1 MEHMG
6 LGMSWSQLTFTPWFF
21 RGVGRK
27 TTNQNISLMG
37 PIKRITSRGLR
48 WWIWFAPSMRSGSP
62 SGGHEGPRGW
72 KRHEKLRVSLTSWI
86 YAMTVYPRVK
96 IEKKWKPH
104 EDPWFSHSEN
114 DTLKWWLV
122 SFPHVQTYMGHGY
135 LRATCWW
142 WIMSAKLQF
151 FVTGWIGHQ
160 GGYLFHSMDED

>member
-96 IEKKWKPH
+96 IEKKYGNHMKTHGFPIRKMIHLNGDWWVFHMFKLTWAMGISVPRVGG
-104 EDPWFSHSEN
+104 ESCQPNSNFSS
-114 DTLKWWLV
+114 
-122 SFPHVQTYMGHGY
+122 Q
-135 LRATCWW
+135 
-142 WIMSAKLQF
+142 
-151 FVTGWIGHQ
+151 
-160 GGYLFHSMDED
+160 DE